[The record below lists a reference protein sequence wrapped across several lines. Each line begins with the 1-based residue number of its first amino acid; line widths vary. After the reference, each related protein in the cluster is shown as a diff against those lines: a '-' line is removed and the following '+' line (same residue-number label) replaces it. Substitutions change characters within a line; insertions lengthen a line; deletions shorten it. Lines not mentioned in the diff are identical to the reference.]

1 MNAIEGTVF
10 VVDDDAGVR
19 ESTVLF
25 LAHQGWP
32 VRAFDSAE
40 AFLEHVGPEA
50 AGCLLLDIRMP
61 GTSGLELQGL
71 LGERGYELPII
82 FLTGHGDIRQSVL
95 ALKRGAVDFLEK
107 PYDQDTLCERLREA
121 LVENARRRGRRDE
134 QSSFLARRKT
144 LTPREREVMD
154 RIVTGLSNKEIAREL
169 AISHRTV
176 DAHRAGVMRKMDVGS
191 LAELAARAVAA
202 DGERVPDATRGSV
215 AGPER

>member
-19 ESTVLF
+19 ESTVLY
-25 LAHQGWP
+25 LAHQGWS

-50 AGCLLLDIRMP
+50 VGCLLLDIRMP
-61 GTSGLELQGL
+61 GTNGLELQSL

-82 FLTGHGDIRQSVL
+82 FLTGHGDIRQSVI

-107 PYDQDTLCERLREA
+107 PYDQDALCERLREA
-121 LVENARRRGRRDE
+121 LAENARQRARRDE
-134 QSSFLARRKT
+134 QSSFLVRRRT

-154 RIVTGLSNKEIAREL
+154 LVVTGLSNKEIAREL
-169 AISHRTV
+169 EISHRTV
-176 DAHRAGVMRKMDVGS
+176 DVHRAGVMRKMDVGS
-191 LAELAARAVAA
+191 LAELTARAVEA
-202 DGERVPDATRGSV
+202 DGGRTPGTT
-215 AGPER
+215 